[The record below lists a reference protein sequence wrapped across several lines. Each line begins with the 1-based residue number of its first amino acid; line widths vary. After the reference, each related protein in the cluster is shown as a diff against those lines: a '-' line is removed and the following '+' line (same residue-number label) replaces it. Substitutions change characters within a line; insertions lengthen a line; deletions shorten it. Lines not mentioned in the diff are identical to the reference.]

1 MEYLLSFLPSTP
13 YLLPVV
19 LTILA
24 LVVLWF
30 GLPQRGCRRTNCKLD
45 RGADFDYPPRARGS
59 QHGRLRSDRSL
70 GADLRASAPSLPR
83 RPRLASYE
91 GQPLHSP

>member
-30 GLPQRGCRRTNCKLD
+30 GLPQRGCRRTNCKRGLVNRCVNAASGGD
-45 RGADFDYPPRARGS
+45 RLSGC
-59 QHGRLRSDRSL
+59 
-70 GADLRASAPSLPR
+70 
-83 RPRLASYE
+83 
-91 GQPLHSP
+91 